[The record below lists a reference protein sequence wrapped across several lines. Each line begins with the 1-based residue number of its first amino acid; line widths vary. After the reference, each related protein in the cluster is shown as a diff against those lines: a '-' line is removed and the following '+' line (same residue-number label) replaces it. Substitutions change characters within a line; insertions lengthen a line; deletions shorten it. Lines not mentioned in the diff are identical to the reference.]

1 MICLRFLGGLGEG
14 ALYLGHVYLAR
25 LSSPDQ
31 RTRIFGYWELGTA
44 AGLVGGP
51 AIASALAGS
60 AWNDLLPGTGELMTL
75 SVAAA
80 AAVLLLLVSAL
91 FPSSAQLSISGKEML
106 PVAPVLAAKEWT
118 VQLTLSGSTVVRL
131 LLRLA
136 WEAAAW
142 IVLATHFCLGH
153 EKSGYGITATF
164 CLYMAGQGV
173 FVLLCQ
179 HYSDHQMIRSCECLE
194 LLGLVLMFRMP
205 SDVET
210 TLMEDV
216 MGSSAFVR
224 SCAWIGLLL
233 HWQLPHFRPAQLM
246 GNKAWAQEGETVM
259 LSAHLAIQSGVC
271 AGGLLSRIFTSMD
284 PHQNMIVAMLL
295 PVVCMQ
301 IVLSELGIGL
311 TGVAEEVGAKESD
324 SRFATL
330 RRQSF
335 TVGRSF
341 RSMHH
346 ARAMPS

>member
-224 SCAWIGLLL
+224 LGLFLL
-233 HWQLPHFRPAQLM
+233 GSAFFYT
-246 GNKAWAQEGETVM
+246 GNCLTSAPLSSWATKHGPRSETVM

-311 TGVAEEVGAKESD
+311 TGVAEEVGAKE
-324 SRFATL
+324 
-330 RRQSF
+330 
-335 TVGRSF
+335 
-341 RSMHH
+341 
-346 ARAMPS
+346 